1 MAVPGH
7 GLPGERSGGRLPHPN
22 QRTPQGKVAAANSGH
37 NLPPSPVGPLP
48 CSPGRDGPIIVA
60 ACAADAVSSSRP
72 CGISDLVNYKT
83 PVNPLLLH
91 TKPVLHWSHAVS

>member
-1 MAVPGH
+1 MAVPRH

-48 CSPGRDGPIIVA
+48 CRWAHNRRRLRGGRRFLVQAMRHQRPGELQNASESAVVA
-60 ACAADAVSSSRP
+60 D
-72 CGISDLVNYKT
+72 
-83 PVNPLLLH
+83 
-91 TKPVLHWSHAVS
+91 WSHAVS